1 MDLVILIYA
10 FIFGTLI
17 GSFLNVVVYRLP
29 REESLSF
36 PPSHCPTCN
45 SKLQFYDLV
54 PIFSYLFLRGK
65 CRSCSEKISVRYPI
79 VEGLTG
85 LLFLYTVYTFG
96 FTMEALGYALIIGL
110 LVPIF
115 FIDYDHSIIPDSLN
129 LGIFIIALL
138 MIVSQMFL
146 REKGL
151 SELLFHI
158 FGLLAGG
165 GFFFFIAVVT
175 NGAMGGGDI
184 KIMAALGFL
193 FGLSHTLV
201 LMFFSFV
208 LGGVLSTILIIL
220 KIKKRK
226 DYIPFGPFICLA
238 AFITI
243 FWGETIIHWYINFL

>member
-1 MDLVILIYA
+1 MDALILMFT

-45 SKLQFYDLV
+45 SRLQFYDLV

-65 CRSCSEKISVRYPI
+65 CRNCNESISLRYPI

-85 LLFLYTVYTFG
+85 FLFFFTVYSFG
-96 FTMEALGYALIIGL
+96 FTMEALGYILIIGL

-115 FIDYDHSIIPDSLN
+115 LIDYDHSIIPDELN
-129 LGIFIIALL
+129 LGIIVVALL
-138 MIVSQMFL
+138 MIAFQIYSG
-146 REKGL
+146 EKGL
-151 SELLFHI
+151 KELPFHI

-165 GFFFFIAVVT
+165 GLFFFIAVVT

-193 FGLSHTLV
+193 FGLSNTVV
-201 LMFFSFV
+201 LTFFSFV
-208 LGGVLSTILIIL
+208 LGGVLSSILILL

-243 FWGETIIHWYINFL
+243 FWGDAIFHWYINFL